1 LRFTGAVS
9 LNNPLF
15 QSQTKN
21 YSRFGLRANPFPY
34 AGVPDD
40 APKIYVGQDEVLLTI
55 NSVLSTTILTGRA
68 NHLILTGSYGNGKSH
83 TLKYI
88 HSQISAQSTTYET
101 RPCIGY
107 VAQPGET
114 FLDIYRDF
122 VYDLGSDFIQRRAQ
136 EYIGKVA
143 VDLVGQGV
151 IEGPINPDDGWKSID
166 NGSILLSEVVP
177 HAFTR
182 LSKHVRFPDFARA
195 FINMA
200 YEENSLTSW
209 EWLSGEPIEYTRRRE
224 MSLTSNIDKRHAPR
238 AFSALKK
245 SLELLGYAPVIM
257 LVDEFEHIENL
268 QARTKQDVLNSF
280 RHLIDMNPTNFSLI
294 IACAPEVWEKMV
306 SEYHAF
312 SERIGKEVNLKPL
325 TAETVKILIV
335 AYLNRERT
343 TPARTIEPFTDE
355 SIEQIFRFGNGNT
368 RRIITLCSQAMD
380 LFASLECETIDSTVL
395 QRVVR

>member
-1 LRFTGAVS
+1 
-9 LNNPLF
+9 
-15 QSQTKN
+15 
-21 YSRFGLRANPFPY
+21 
-34 AGVPDD
+34 
-40 APKIYVGQDEVLLTI
+40 
-55 NSVLSTTILTGRA
+55 
-68 NHLILTGSYGNGKSH
+68 
-83 TLKYI
+83 
-88 HSQISAQSTTYET
+88 
-101 RPCIGY
+101 
-107 VAQPGET
+107 
-114 FLDIYRDF
+114 
-122 VYDLGSDFIQRRAQ
+122 
-136 EYIGKVA
+136 
-143 VDLVGQGV
+143 
-151 IEGPINPDDGWKSID
+151 
-166 NGSILLSEVVP
+166 
-177 HAFTR
+177 
-182 LSKHVRFPDFARA
+182 
-195 FINMA
+195 
-200 YEENSLTSW
+200 
-209 EWLSGEPIEYTRRRE
+209 

-355 SIEQIFRFGNGNT
+355 SIEQIFRSGNGNT
-368 RRIITLCSQAMD
+368 RRIITLCGQAMD

>member
-1 LRFTGAVS
+1 MH
-9 LNNPLF
+9 N
-15 QSQTKN
+15 
-21 YSRFGLRANPFPY
+21 RA
-34 AGVPDD
+34 
-40 APKIYVGQDEVLLTI
+40 
-55 NSVLSTTILTGRA
+55 
-68 NHLILTGSYGNGKSH
+68 
-83 TLKYI
+83 
-88 HSQISAQSTTYET
+88 
-101 RPCIGY
+101 
-107 VAQPGET
+107 T
-114 FLDIYRDF
+114 FSLDIYRDF

-136 EYIGKVA
+136 EYIGNVA

-151 IEGPINPDDGWKSID
+151 IEGPTDPDDAWKSID

-177 HAFTR
+177 HAFNR
-182 LSKHVRFPDFARA
+182 LSKYVRFPDFARA

-245 SLELLGYAPVIM
+245 SLELLGYAPIIM
-257 LVDEFEHIENL
+257 LIDEFEQIENL
-268 QARTKQDVLNSF
+268 KARTKQDVLNSL

-343 TPARTIEPFTDE
+343 TPTRTIEPFTDE

-380 LFASLECETIDSTVL
+380 LSADLECEVIDSTVL
-395 QRVVR
+395 QRVILTGSPENARSSFKHQTENAFFKPSIIVQGFYRFIPNNPRRSSCGCCSMEIAGVLQFYQCSLPRFESLM